1 MSTYLLPL
9 LSGLAIILALA
20 LRKRTPA
27 PYPPGPP
34 PKPLIGNALDI
45 PSEKQWVKYLEWSKR
60 LKSMLFSCTGL
71 KLLYSEPGDIIHMSA
86 FNNHIIVLHKV
97 EDITELME
105 KRSAIYSSRPWIP
118 VAELYVPSF
127 AATMFMSRYYHSG

>member
-1 MSTYLLPL
+1 MSTTLLPL
-9 LSGLAIILALA
+9 LFGLAIILALV
-20 LRKRTPA
+20 LRKKPPA

-71 KLLYSEPGDIIHMSA
+71 KLVYSEH
-86 FNNHIIVLHKV
+86 FRRH
-97 EDITELME
+97 
-105 KRSAIYSSRPWIP
+105 YSHVSIKQPYHRPP
-118 VAELYVPSF
+118 
-127 AATMFMSRYYHSG
+127 